1 MWLISDL
8 AGRQIWKKQK
18 KKNQADHALSLA
30 LHDRL
35 CAPSLPL
42 LAPEQPPWTQF
53 QLMMIIIK
61 IRIIIIMMILVM
73 SQRVD
78 GEPLYLITASPV
90 EEVQRLALCDP
101 LEREPP
107 EEGPLLQSS
116 TLLQFRITVV
126 TEVSVA
132 KLLLVTFPFRCSI
145 GDFLPQSPNVNHRMG
160 LDMISKRGVWV
171 NLVLCQ
177 LSLQIFCSNEY

>member
-1 MWLISDL
+1 
-8 AGRQIWKKQK
+8 
-18 KKNQADHALSLA
+18 
-30 LHDRL
+30 
-35 CAPSLPL
+35 
-42 LAPEQPPWTQF
+42 
-53 QLMMIIIK
+53 MIILI
-61 IRIIIIMMILVM
+61 

-126 TEVSVA
+126 TEVPIA
-132 KLLLVTFPFRCSI
+132 ELLLLAFPFRCSI
-145 GDFLPQSPNVNHRMG
+145 GDFLPQSPNVNHRVG

-171 NLVLCQ
+171 NLVLRQ
-177 LSLQIFCSNEY
+177 LRLQVEYESFSDVGEIRVWFASKILTPCRMH

>member
-1 MWLISDL
+1 M
-8 AGRQIWKKQK
+8 
-18 KKNQADHALSLA
+18 
-30 LHDRL
+30 
-35 CAPSLPL
+35 
-42 LAPEQPPWTQF
+42 
-53 QLMMIIIK
+53 MMIII
-61 IRIIIIMMILVM
+61 IIMIIIIMMILVM

-107 EEGPLLQSS
+107 EEGSLLQSS
-116 TLLQFRITVV
+116 TLLQLRVTVV
-126 TEVSVA
+126 TEVPVA
-132 KLLLVTFPFRCSI
+132 ELLLFAFPFRCSI
-145 GDFLPQSPNVNHRMG
+145 GDFLPQSPNVNHRVG

-177 LSLQIFCSNEY
+177 LRLQFLCSNEY